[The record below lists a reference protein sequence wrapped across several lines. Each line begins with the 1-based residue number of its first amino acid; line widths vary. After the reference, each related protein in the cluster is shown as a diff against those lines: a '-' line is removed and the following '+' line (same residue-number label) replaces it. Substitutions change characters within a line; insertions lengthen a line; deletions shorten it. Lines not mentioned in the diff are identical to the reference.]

1 MPDWLCITPSDILEL
16 GRMGTQSNFCQ
27 THLNVWYSSCVTFM
41 QEGKQQEIER
51 NIWTLGG
58 WVVTRSVLGTGWL
71 WHFPYV
77 TSSPT
82 ARFTLSLNR
91 GFKWLLKLS
100 PKAWVALVTVQ
111 SLCTSPRLT
120 LRFYECDGFIVTY
133 FNYCL
138 SVAFKNRKQH
148 HCFSL
153 SDNAPLILLGFL
165 NILILGFLSQLQN
178 TWVMT

>member
-58 WVVTRSVLGTGWL
+58 WVVTRSVLGAGWL

-133 FNYCL
+133 FKITL
-138 SVAFKNRKQH
+138 SRAWKRTTGAAEGVHKQH
-148 HCFSL
+148 FNLGMSFLCSHWKL
-153 SDNAPLILLGFL
+153 TLLG
-165 NILILGFLSQLQN
+165 LGDTNASG
-178 TWVMT
+178 